1 MNPSPAEK
9 PSQLAAGLASLPA
22 PVNNP
27 DYPNLSALTSGGVSG
42 RLTDWPMLPHEAS
55 KCLSQLSRLAG
66 ELARVEGE
74 RDAARRAVKSE
85 HSFVRQKESEI
96 ITLRDDRRVLAA
108 ECAAAR
114 ELHTVSIGVINDG
127 WPQELLAE
135 AAANLKA
142 ARSATDASQALGRAA
157 RSLPTPPAK
166 EQP

>member
-9 PSQLAAGLASLPA
+9 PSLVDDLQQVSRRTRRDEVRELCRQAA
-22 PVNNP
+22 
-27 DYPNLSALTSGGVSG
+27 D
-42 RLTDWPMLPHEAS
+42 E
-55 KCLSQLSRLAG
+55 LSRLAG

-74 RDAARRAVKSE
+74 RDAARKAVRSE

-96 ITLRDDRRVLAA
+96 ITLRDDRYVLAA

-114 ELHTVSIGVINDG
+114 VLHTTSIGVINDG
-127 WPQELLAE
+127 WPQESLVDAT
-135 AAANLKA
+135 ATLKA
-142 ARSATDASQALGRAA
+142 ARSATDASQALDRAA